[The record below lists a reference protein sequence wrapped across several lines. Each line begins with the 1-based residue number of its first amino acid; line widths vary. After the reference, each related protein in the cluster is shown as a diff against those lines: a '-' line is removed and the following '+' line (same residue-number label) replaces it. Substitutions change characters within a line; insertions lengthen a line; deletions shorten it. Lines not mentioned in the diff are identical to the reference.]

1 MDGITEMTAQGAEL
15 IRRARSLVPVLAQ
28 RAAQTE
34 RDRRVS
40 AETIADLQAA
50 GVFQVMQPKRWGGH
64 ELGLDIANEIQI
76 TLAEGCMSTAW
87 VFAVIAVEP
96 FLIALCDDR
105 MARDVWSADRATL
118 VCGTSAADPKNQ
130 LVEVEGGFR
139 LSGKWRFASGVDH
152 CDWCFLGASVVHA
165 DSTSTE
171 WRLLLPKADYQIIDT
186 WNVSGLRG
194 TGSRD
199 VAVEDKFIPAHRA
212 IKRGDVFDGTG
223 PGLAVNTAALYR
235 IPFGQVFAMSV
246 STLVVGGLQGM
257 LDAFLTYGARRVARG
272 IGPTARDPVAQLLCA
287 ETAAQIDETKT
298 IFRLN
303 VARLMAHAD
312 RGVVAPL
319 LSACSINS
327 RWPMQSSARAC
338 LAARLFKAAGRKR
351 HLCRKH
357 AVRAHAQR
365 HQCRPRACEQCV
377 RSIGAQ
383 LGRGVARRQRR
394 RQPRSHALVPGA
406 AIPAPDRFSGEG
418 L

>member
-1 MDGITEMTAQGAEL
+1 MDGINEMTVQGTEL
-15 IRRARSLVPVLAQ
+15 IRRARALVPVLAE

-34 RDRRVS
+34 RDRRVP
-40 AETIADLQAA
+40 AESIADLQAA
-50 GVFQVMQPKRWGGH
+50 GLLQVMQPKRWGGH
-64 ELGLDIANEIQI
+64 ELGLDVANEIQI
-76 TLAEGCMSTAW
+76 ILAEGCMSTAW

-105 MARDVWSADRATL
+105 MARDVWSTDRSTL

-139 LSGKWRFASGVDH
+139 LSGKWRFASGCDH

-165 DSTSTE
+165 DGSSTE

-199 VAVEDKFIPAHRA
+199 IAVEDKFIPAHRA
-212 IKRGDVFDGTG
+212 LKRADVFDGTG
-223 PGLAVNTAALYR
+223 PGLAVNTVPLYR

-246 STLVVGGLQGM
+246 STLAIGGLQGM
-257 LDAFLTYGARRVARG
+257 LDAFIAYGTRRVARG

-287 ETAAQIDETKT
+287 ETAAQIDESKA

-303 VARLMAHAD
+303 VARLMAHAE

-319 LSACSINS
+319 
-327 RWPMQSSARAC
+327 RERMQYKFQMSYAVERASL
-338 LAARLFKAAGRKR
+338 LAARLFKAAGASGIYVENTPFARM
-351 HLCRKH
+351 LND
-357 AVRAHAQR
+357 
-365 HQCRPRACEQCV
+365 
-377 RSIGAQ
+377 IN
-383 LGRGVARRQRR
+383 VARVHVNNQFEASG
-394 RQPRSHALVPGA
+394 RSWGA
-406 AIPAPDRFSGEG
+406 VLLGASESENRDRM